1 MYIIFASLGWWWY
14 ALLHLTIY
22 FAVVDLN
29 VEGLSAINRPE
40 VKLQVRQQEKE
51 YDESN
56 KSPHT
61 YSFSI
66 PLINERPKP
75 DTFIEKLVELWN
87 DPRDITSIIANA
99 NDDRRSKPTDAI
111 PYCII
116 SDTFDVGGESF
127 QITLFPR
134 GKFNT
139 VSGSS
144 ASAYLRYIPGR
155 YGDEVDIS
163 WKLRLR
169 SDMVDEDGTILTK
182 TLSVSTSGGLPRSN
196 TTWSAA
202 MTFCTDME
210 SVESVGRTID
220 WGSTIWTA
228 REVCDALTQG
238 NLYADGDITVFDRRS
253 GESSFALPILQKGA
267 LGAVYKAA
275 KGASDAARDG
285 TKRRFRAGEVIVPR
299 LTKGLEQEIEVL
311 RQTFVYPG
319 VDYRIMTISDKDGNP
334 IFSTESLKEDNQARL
349 ALRPCGLKLQQQLW
363 KKNGAHWPVEVNADL
378 LSQVATTRFNF
389 DSAIPRIA
397 SAFQRDWVAYS
408 LALALAIAPIPLTL
422 LGKS

>member
-1 MYIIFASLGWWWY
+1 
-14 ALLHLTIY
+14 
-22 FAVVDLN
+22 
-29 VEGLSAINRPE
+29 
-40 VKLQVRQQEKE
+40 
-51 YDESN
+51 
-56 KSPHT
+56 
-61 YSFSI
+61 
-66 PLINERPKP
+66 
-75 DTFIEKLVELWN
+75 
-87 DPRDITSIIANA
+87 
-99 NDDRRSKPTDAI
+99 
-111 PYCII
+111 
-116 SDTFDVGGESF
+116 
-127 QITLFPR
+127 
-134 GKFNT
+134 
-139 VSGSS
+139 
-144 ASAYLRYIPGR
+144 
-155 YGDEVDIS
+155 
-163 WKLRLR
+163 
-169 SDMVDEDGTILTK
+169 
-182 TLSVSTSGGLPRSN
+182 
-196 TTWSAA
+196 
-202 MTFCTDME
+202 ME

-238 NLYADGDITVFDRRS
+238 NLYADGDITVFDRQS

-285 TKRRFRAGEVIVPR
+285 TKRSFRAGEVIVPR

-334 IFSTESLKEDNQARL
+334 IFSTKSHNQARI
-349 ALRPCGLKLQQQLW
+349 ALRLCGLKLQQQLW
-363 KKNGAHWPVEVNADL
+363 KKNGANIDWPVEVNADL

>member
-1 MYIIFASLGWWWY
+1 
-14 ALLHLTIY
+14 
-22 FAVVDLN
+22 LN

-75 DTFIEKLVELWN
+75 DTFMEKLVELWN

-144 ASAYLRYIPGR
+144 ASAYLRYIPRR

-169 SDMVDEDGTILTK
+169 SDMVNEDGIMLTK
-182 TLSVSTSGGLPRSN
+182 TLSVSTSGGLPRSS

-210 SVESVGRTID
+210 SAESVGRTTD
-220 WGSTIWTA
+220 WGSSIWTA
-228 REVCDALTQG
+228 NEVCNALAQG

-275 KGASDAARDG
+275 KGASDARDARDG

-299 LTKGLEQEIEVL
+299 LRKGLEQEIEVL

-334 IFSTESLKEDNQARL
+334 IFSTKSHNQARI

-363 KKNGAHWPVEVNADL
+363 KKNGASIDWPMEVNADL